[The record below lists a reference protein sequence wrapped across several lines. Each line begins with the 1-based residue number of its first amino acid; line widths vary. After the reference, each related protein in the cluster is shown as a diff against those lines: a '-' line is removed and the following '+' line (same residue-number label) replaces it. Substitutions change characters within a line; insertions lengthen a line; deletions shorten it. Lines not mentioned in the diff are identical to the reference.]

1 MTSIRK
7 KLIIYTLLLVF
18 IPFLISNIAS
28 VYYLNLNYGEELEE
42 RSTELADSLSDQVRA
57 FIDKGYSITEQM
69 TFNNDVKGFLPNKQK
84 QVLLDVFD
92 KHPYFDLL
100 YIQGTDGMQTAR
112 TTGELGDRSERWW
125 FIKTIE
131 EKTSFVSKSYYSVN
145 GNVPVTTI
153 AMPIYD
159 NNENLIGVMGAD
171 IKLDALQQQIEKYSK
186 GSRYA
191 FIVDGDGVVIAHP
204 DSVQLSELY
213 NYVTMKKTVLQTDSS
228 GNVIN
233 DEDGNPL
240 TQEVDFQVPDTLN
253 QIIKSALNGENG
265 FATYKNNEGVKVI
278 SAYQSITLPGESDN
292 WAVVTIENQ
301 KDATM
306 FINNNQKFTILIGAF
321 SLVLAFFLVRVIAN
335 KIADPIIK
343 SSEYLEQIASGNFV
357 LDVNKKYI
365 SRNDEIGIIANGIQN
380 MKESLKNLVIGISNE
395 SRSIEDGVAKVFSN
409 LGQLNE
415 NLESVSATTQEL
427 AASTEES
434 AATTQQMSATSQQIK
449 DAANS
454 IAMNSQKGTL
464 AAKTISERAEQTK
477 ENVNT
482 SQEKTFTVLE
492 DTKRVLEDAIAESKV
507 VEQIN
512 VLTDSI
518 MSITQQTNLLALN
531 ASIEAARAGEAGRGF
546 SVVAEEISKLAE
558 QSRNAVIDIRNVTD
572 RVMAS
577 VNNLSKNSDSLL
589 NFVSTNVTHDYKD
602 MLNVADKYNEDA
614 KFVEELVSDFSAT
627 AEELLASIEDMT
639 SAIDGV
645 AYVAS
650 ESASGT
656 TDIAD
661 RVSEANLQ
669 SNDVMKQV
677 KSTKESADNLK
688 NAISKFRTN

>member
-7 KLIIYTLLLVF
+7 KLTIYTLLLVF
-18 IPFLISNIAS
+18 IPFLISNITSA
-28 VYYLNLNYGEELEE
+28 YYLNLNYGEELEK
-42 RSTELADSLSDQVRA
+42 RNTELAGSLSEQVSA

-69 TFNNDVKGFLPNKQK
+69 TFNNDVKGFIPDKQK

-112 TTGELGDRSERWW
+112 TTGELGDRSGRWW

-159 NNENLIGVMGAD
+159 NNEKLIGVMGGD
-171 IKLDALQQQIEKYSK
+171 IKLDALQQQIKKYSE
-186 GSRYA
+186 GSKYA

-233 DEDGNPL
+233 DENGNPL

-265 FATYKNNEGVKVI
+265 FTTYKNNEGVKVI

-306 FINNNQKFTILIGAF
+306 FISNNQKFTILIGAI
-321 SLVLAFFLVRVIAN
+321 SLALAFFLIRVIAN

-343 SSEYLEQIASGNFV
+343 SSEYLQQIASGNFV
-357 LDVNKKYI
+357 LDINKKYI

-395 SRSIEDGVAKVFSN
+395 SKTIEDSVAKVFSN

-434 AATTQQMSATSQQIK
+434 AATTEQMSATSQQIK

-454 IAMNSQKGTL
+454 IATNSQKGTL
-464 AAKTISERAEQTK
+464 AAKNISERAEETK

-492 DTKRVLEDAIAESKV
+492 DTKQVLEDAIEESKI

-558 QSRNAVIDIRNVTD
+558 QSRNAVMDIQNVTD
-572 RVMAS
+572 RVMTS
-577 VNNLSKNSDSLL
+577 VNNLSESSGSLL
-589 NFVSTNVTHDYKD
+589 NFVSTSVTHDYKD
-602 MLNVADKYNEDA
+602 MLDVADKYNEDA

-677 KSTKESADNLK
+677 KSTKESADHLK